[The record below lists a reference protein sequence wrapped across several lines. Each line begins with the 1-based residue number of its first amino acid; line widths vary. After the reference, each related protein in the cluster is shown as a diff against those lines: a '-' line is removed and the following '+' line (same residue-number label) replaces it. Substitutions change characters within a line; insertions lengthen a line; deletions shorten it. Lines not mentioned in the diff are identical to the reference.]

1 MVCYF
6 ITLAIALILESSCSV
21 AALNLSSS
29 SIKKKSTSL
38 PISRREVTKSFILSP
53 ASLGLG
59 TTTIH
64 PILAKADSLATKLS
78 KRDPAALKNSV
89 FNIPPSAQVY
99 PSFMRGDWEVSLS
112 FAGYIFPSKTIPK
125 EKIVGNVDIP
135 GFQKCSIASVADIG
149 KEQIKYRMKISK
161 ETGLEDRR
169 VTLES
174 SIDSHL
180 GYKAI
185 QDVLYDPLVNPNR
198 ISIDFVPNRTRNANR
213 IELFCN
219 ARESE
224 LVRNPNTAGDNYGSS
239 SSLSIF
245 VNSEYMRQVTF
256 GLSQEFGIARQ
267 VVGNYAH
274 FWTWREQPGGDLLTG
289 NLLTAVYLDP
299 QDALFFN
306 EPSKP
311 VAVFSHEIIAN
322 RVD

>member
-1 MVCYF
+1 MVYYF
-6 ITLAIALILESSCSV
+6 IILIIALILESSSCSV

-29 SIKKKSTSL
+29 TINKKFTSL
-38 PISRREVTKSFILSP
+38 PISRREVTKSCILSP
-53 ASLGLG
+53 ASLLLG
-59 TTTIH
+59 TTMIH
-64 PILAKADSLATKLS
+64 PIPAKADSLATKLS

-125 EKIVGNVDIP
+125 DKIMSNVNIP

-169 VTLES
+169 ITLES

-185 QDVLYDPLVNPNR
+185 QDVLYDPFVNPNR

-224 LVRNPNTAGDNYGSS
+224 LVRNPNTAGDNYGSLLLLCQ
-239 SSLSIF
+239 SL
-245 VNSEYMRQVTF
+245 
-256 GLSQEFGIARQ
+256 
-267 VVGNYAH
+267 
-274 FWTWREQPGGDLLTG
+274 
-289 NLLTAVYLDP
+289 
-299 QDALFFN
+299 
-306 EPSKP
+306 
-311 VAVFSHEIIAN
+311 
-322 RVD
+322 